1 DRAIVYDQQR
11 VSALLDQC
19 QAALAEETRRLA
31 EEGGSG
37 ARKASASAFGVARV
51 WAMDRDGRM
60 SDVANDE
67 TPPPPPGTVVEE
79 ESGNS
84 IWARLLEQTS
94 AAAVAADDDVNGS
107 GGGLAGD
114 GPRLRVRKRKV
125 DYVQTT
131 DASGDTPADMDYMDD
146 GDGSVDGDDDDN
158 DDDGDYG
165 SGGGGDAPPPPPLP
179 PVHTPG
185 VTVVRPG
192 ELVAVVKSHIN
203 GIIHNYETSSR
214 LDPTLRPANW
224 DQQIC
229 QSIDGMMRPMSAC
242 NFQPISPPLLF
253 SMPTDLRLWRG
264 SHIPSQP
271 MDACPLCKSPVSH
284 GTSYCPRICDPE
296 ISATVGRIK
305 QIPEYWA
312 HRVFHSFVC
321 WYTIQYIWFVLG
333 DPHGLAV
340 NDANTRTYRSYAVS
354 AECYVREVRAIND
367 ASRRAK
373 HAKSRSRAIVA
384 AAGKRVV
391 PELADLRVS
400 SDFEYSSSTPT
411 NDAGSLGIYDDPPIP
426 LSPSS
431 LGMLA
436 DTGGA
441 VFTKLFDELH
451 QRGIGVSDIP
461 SSVDELLVLGR
472 VDLPRLRVAVDV
484 LNAFIVDLRI
494 SVEERCGIRRP
505 VDYVVDVV
513 GDMRRMV
520 EILELAVVYK
530 SRIVERIAW
539 LEKLPVSAPIPRVS
553 TPIVRVSTPAAP
565 VSVHRMP
572 VSASTAPV
580 STPAAPVTV
589 PSAPVSAPAAPVLA
603 PAPPVLAPAA
613 PIIPGHVL
621 EEDSSMELDTPEPAI
636 SDHPA
641 PMDVEHPAPS
651 SDLDEPAETC
661 SDSVVPSVNGDSQ
674 FDEPP
679 GAHGVR
685 MALGKLL
692 SIHGHLLAASN
703 GGAELSPS
711 VILSIE
717 DILEKTRIAVTDSL
731 LEQCKASPN
740 LRGMLPLLLF
750 LDRMKTAP
758 CSTPIERN
766 TRSVAIGKCLQQ
778 LLLWVKTNI
787 RDVTAVAPTLGGYRV
802 AIELADIDGAP
813 TASASVVGS
822 AKPSPVT
829 AATTSVVSPDTLP
842 PPPPHPHPLSSK
854 LADLAVAPRPVHVTS
869 TQKVAAPDT
878 PASTVI
884 GARTPQVSPSV
895 PPVQIQPTQQPMRA
909 HSHSHAMPTVNDTP
923 ASTVIGARTPQASPS
938 VPPVQIQPTQQPMRA
953 HSHLH
958 AMPTVNYSLGQNAL
972 GLVSATSPLPSLPS
986 LPSFGYSHSAGHLHT
1001 TGSHIAFTPATNA
1014 TQQRPA
1020 PVSSQSY
1027 GPWSRQPVPSSLAS
1041 ALASEYVNAT
1051 ASAAAASS
1059 SSQSPSSSSV
1069 SSQAASSHQT
1079 LQKPQQ
1085 LQWAQMESEKR
1096 EQQQQRLQQEQ
1107 FEREKQ
1113 QRLQNE

>member
-1 DRAIVYDQQR
+1 LRRRGHRALVFAQFKRTLDILEDYLDAERIACARIDGDTPARLRQAAVDRFNVPGSPLLVFLLSTRTGGTGLNLTGADVVVVYDCDFNPQADIQAVARAHRIGQTRPVTVLKLVTENSAEERIVRRATRKLLIDHLVIGNLASSEVGDAGSSSAAAAAPAQQQQQLDLPQADIEAALRCDARSLFEDNDAAAEDRAIVYDQQR

-37 ARKASASAFGVARV
+37 ARKASASASAFGMARV

-67 TPPPPPGTVVEE
+67 TPPGTAVGKEEEE
-79 ESGNS
+79 ESGDS

-94 AAAVAADDDVNGS
+94 AAAVAADDGDDGS
-107 GGGLAGD
+107 GGSLTGD

-131 DASGDTPADMDYMDD
+131 DVSGDTPADMDYMDD
-146 GDGSVDGDDDDN
+146 GDGSVDGDDDD

-165 SGGGGDAPPPPPLP
+165 SGGGGGGGGDALPPPP

-224 DQQIC
+224 DQQIY
-229 QSIDGMMRPMSAC
+229 QGIDSLMRP
-242 NFQPISPPLLF
+242 I
-253 SMPTDLRLWRG
+253 
-264 SHIPSQP
+264 
-271 MDACPLCKSPVSH
+271 
-284 GTSYCPRICDPE
+284 YCPRIRDPE

-373 HAKSRSRAIVA
+373 YAKSRSRAIVA

-400 SDFEYSSSTPT
+400 SDFAYPSSSTLT
-411 NDAGSLGIYDDPPIP
+411 SDAGSLGIYDDPPHP
-426 LSPSS
+426 LSS
-431 LGMLA
+431 LGMLP

-451 QRGIGVSDIP
+451 RRGIGASVIP
-461 SSVDELLVLGR
+461 SSVDDLLVLGR
-472 VDLPRLRVAVDV
+472 VDLPRLRVAVEV
-484 LNAFIVDLRI
+484 LNAFIADLRS
-494 SVEERCGIRRP
+494 SVEEKCGGIRRP
-505 VDYVVDVV
+505 VDRVAAAVV

-520 EILELAVVYK
+520 KILELAVVYR
-530 SRIVERIAW
+530 SRIVERIGW
-539 LEKLPVSAPIPRVS
+539 LEKQPVSAPIPPVSAPSARVPS
-553 TPIVRVSTPAAP
+553 SAVAPI
-565 VSVHRMP
+565 SVHR
-572 VSASTAPV
+572 
-580 STPAAPVTV
+580 TPLSIPA
-589 PSAPVSAPAAPVLA
+589 APVSAPAAPVSVHGTPVSAPIVRVLSPAVASVSA
-603 PAPPVLAPAA
+603 PAASVSAPAASVSAPAAPVSAPAA
-613 PIIPGHVL
+613 PITPERVL
-621 EEDSSMELDTPEPAI
+621 EEDNSMELDTPEPAV
-636 SDHPA
+636 SGHPA

-679 GAHGVR
+679 GAHGMR

-703 GGAELSPS
+703 GGAELNPS

-740 LRGMLPLLLF
+740 LRGMLP
-750 LDRMKTAP
+750 
-758 CSTPIERN
+758 
-766 TRSVAIGKCLQQ
+766 
-778 LLLWVKTNI
+778 
-787 RDVTAVAPTLGGYRV
+787 
-802 AIELADIDGAP
+802 
-813 TASASVVGS
+813 
-822 AKPSPVT
+822 
-829 AATTSVVSPDTLP
+829 
-842 PPPPHPHPLSSK
+842 
-854 LADLAVAPRPVHVTS
+854 
-869 TQKVAAPDT
+869 
-878 PASTVI
+878 
-884 GARTPQVSPSV
+884 
-895 PPVQIQPTQQPMRA
+895 
-909 HSHSHAMPTVNDTP
+909 
-923 ASTVIGARTPQASPS
+923 
-938 VPPVQIQPTQQPMRA
+938 
-953 HSHLH
+953 
-958 AMPTVNYSLGQNAL
+958 
-972 GLVSATSPLPSLPS
+972 
-986 LPSFGYSHSAGHLHT
+986 
-1001 TGSHIAFTPATNA
+1001 
-1014 TQQRPA
+1014 
-1020 PVSSQSY
+1020 
-1027 GPWSRQPVPSSLAS
+1027 
-1041 ALASEYVNAT
+1041 
-1051 ASAAAASS
+1051 
-1059 SSQSPSSSSV
+1059 
-1069 SSQAASSHQT
+1069 
-1079 LQKPQQ
+1079 
-1085 LQWAQMESEKR
+1085 
-1096 EQQQQRLQQEQ
+1096 
-1107 FEREKQ
+1107 
-1113 QRLQNE
+1113 